1 MWSVPSGSERK
12 ILRKSSSVACG
23 IFAFGPL
30 VRTFTITVRILMT
43 RCIWL
48 SRPGNGSN
56 RKSRPLGRL
65 FFVFCTST
73 RQRGESRRIYHLPHG
88 GGRQPPGR
96 PGAARGIWSCPCGS
110 WWPLGKGRAAYASS
124 FPMEVARSRQSGPE
138 WPGEYE
144 VAHVGAGW
152 PPGKGRADGCTLS
165 WRRPAAVRPARSERG
180 INSVIR

>member
-1 MWSVPSGSERK
+1 MAREEKQSCPEK
-12 ILRKSSSVACG
+12 LVA
-23 IFAFGPL
+23 
-30 VRTFTITVRILMT
+30 T
-43 RCIWL
+43 R
-48 SRPGNGSN
+48 
-56 RKSRPLGRL
+56 
-65 FFVFCTST
+65 
-73 RQRGESRRIYHLPHG
+73 RGESNRRCPLPPWRWLAAARAARSSPGELGGHQGREEQPMVYLPHG